1 MQVPRLNRVGGVLLC
16 NVVALGFLRDM
27 VLDIVVLQL
36 IDLIL
41 AARARALS

>member
-1 MQVPRLNRVGGVLLC
+1 MQVPKLIRVVGVLLC

-36 IDLIL
+36 VDLML
-41 AARARALS
+41 AVCVR